1 MERVMHF
8 DVPVPDEIADK
19 VDNMSEDDKAKF
31 LAGCA
36 YAFGK
41 ITQWLLGIVEYDP
54 TAGSDREVEA

>member
-1 MERVMHF
+1 MSEMKRVMHF

-36 YAFGK
+36 YAFGN
-41 ITQWLLGIVEYDP
+41 ILQGIVDMLEDE
-54 TAGSDREVEA
+54 T

>member
-19 VDNMSEDDKAKF
+19 VDTMSEGDKAKF

-36 YAFGK
+36 YAFGN
-41 ITQWLLGIVEYDP
+41 ILQGIVDMLED
-54 TAGSDREVEA
+54 EA